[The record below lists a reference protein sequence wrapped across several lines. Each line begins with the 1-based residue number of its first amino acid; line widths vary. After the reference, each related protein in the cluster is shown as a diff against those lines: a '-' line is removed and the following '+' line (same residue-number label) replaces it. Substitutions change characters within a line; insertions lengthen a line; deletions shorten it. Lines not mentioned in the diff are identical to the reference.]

1 MALRVACEHCRA
13 FSKESSRIGSD
24 EPYLLGRFTKPII
37 GVFLGNTRAIN
48 LFENSSGPQ
57 MVPSFTRSENTMFII
72 LVSSHPVQWRNL
84 RNKHQAHNLN
94 SMSFLSDVHVYGIIS
109 SSFSSPGVA
118 SSREHCQDLSPGRSS
133 SRKTRE
139 AFGKVIENRV
149 VCERDGH
156 YAADDKEEK

>member
-1 MALRVACEHCRA
+1 
-13 FSKESSRIGSD
+13 
-24 EPYLLGRFTKPII
+24 
-37 GVFLGNTRAIN
+37 
-48 LFENSSGPQ
+48 

-118 SSREHCQDLSPGRSS
+118 SSRGYWRIPPHMSFDGSQKARKLCTVGHALNNIIWDLFWEEHCQDLSPGRSS

-156 YAADDKEEK
+156 YAADDKEEKWIGR